1 MEYFSFLCRRNV
13 ISEGEVTLD
22 CTEMKTRNHEP
33 LNSGTVKL
41 LLLLLSRAVNT
52 PNTFLM

>member
-1 MEYFSFLCRRNV
+1 M